1 MATGLNITTTYAGE
15 FAGEYIGAAL
25 LSGSTLNQN
34 LITIKPNVKDK
45 EVIKVVDYTS
55 AIADA
60 TCGFQDTGS
69 VALTERILDPK
80 ELQVNLELCKTPFQ
94 SDWEAESMGFSAH
107 DNMPPKFSDF
117 FIARVSADVARAVET
132 AVWSGAGGIGSNDFK
147 GFTTLFAEAEFTAD
161 GGVTIA
167 PAVITPANVI
177 TELGKVVD
185 AINSAL
191 YGKEDMVIYIS
202 QNVQRAY
209 VRALGGF
216 GSFLN
221 AENNSGVNTQGTM
234 WYQNGG
240 ALSFDGVTLVVAQG
254 LIDDR
259 MIAGQKS
266 NFFFGTGL
274 LSDQNE
280 VKIID
285 MADIDGSKNVRF
297 VMRYTA
303 GVQYGIASDIVYYGA

>member
-1 MATGLNITTTYAGE
+1 MAQPTITTTYAGQ

-60 TCGFQDTGS
+60 SCDFTNTGA

-107 DNMPPKFSDF
+107 DNLPPKFSDF
-117 FIARVSADVARAVET
+117 FIARVSADVAQAVET
-132 AVWSGAGGIGSNDFK
+132 AIWSGAGGVGSNDFK
-147 GFTTLFAEAEFTAD
+147 GLTTLFAEASFGTD
-161 GGVTIA
+161 GGTT
-167 PAVITPANVI
+167 ITPTTVNAGNVI
-177 TELGKVVD
+177 AELGKVVD
-185 AINSAL
+185 AIPSAL

-221 AENNSGVNTQGTM
+221 AENNSGVNTQGTT

-240 ALSFDGVTLVVAQG
+240 ALSFDGVALVVAQG
-254 LIDDR
+254 LADDR
-259 MIAGQKS
+259 MVASRKS
-266 NFFFGTGL
+266 NLYFGTGL
-274 LSDQNE
+274 ISDHNE
-280 VKIID
+280 VKLID

>member
-1 MATGLNITTTYAGE
+1 MAQPTITTTYAGQ

-60 TCGFQDTGS
+60 SCDFTNTGA

-117 FIARVSADVARAVET
+117 FIARVSADVAQAVET
-132 AVWSGAGGIGSNDFK
+132 AIWSGAGGVGSNDFK
-147 GFTTLFAEAEFTAD
+147 GLTTLFAEASFGTD
-161 GGVTIA
+161 GGTT
-167 PAVITPANVI
+167 ITPTTVNAGNVI
-177 TELGKVVD
+177 AELGKVVD
-185 AINSAL
+185 AIPSAL

-221 AENNSGVNTQGTM
+221 AENNSGVNTQGTT

-240 ALSFDGVTLVVAQG
+240 ALSFDGVALVVAQG
-254 LIDDR
+254 LADDR
-259 MIAGQKS
+259 MVASRKS
-266 NFFFGTGL
+266 NLYFGTGL
-274 LSDQNE
+274 ISDHNE
-280 VKIID
+280 VKLID

>member
-1 MATGLNITTTYAGE
+1 MAQPTITTTYAGQ

-60 TCGFQDTGS
+60 SCDFTNTGA

-117 FIARVSADVARAVET
+117 FIARVSADVAQAVET
-132 AVWSGAGGIGSNDFK
+132 AIWQGAGGVGSNDFK
-147 GFTTLFAEAEFTAD
+147 GLTTLFAEASFGTD
-161 GGVTIA
+161 GGTTIA
-167 PAVITPANVI
+167 PTAVTASNVI
-177 TELGKVVD
+177 AELGKVVD
-185 AINSAL
+185 AIPSAL

-221 AENNSGVNTQGTM
+221 GENNSGVNTQGTT

-240 ALSFDGVTLVVAQG
+240 ALSFDGVALVVAQG
-254 LIDDR
+254 LADDR
-259 MIAGQKS
+259 MVASRKS
-266 NFFFGTGL
+266 NLYFGTGL
-274 LSDQNE
+274 ISDHNE
-280 VKIID
+280 VKLID